1 MQSLL
6 LSVWSIPLLWLIVA
20 FVLYFKVNL
29 YFSPQ
34 MFLFIYAS
42 TFQGQIEKIEES
54 VSIKN
59 LMLSK

>member
-1 MQSLL
+1 
-6 LSVWSIPLLWLIVA
+6 
-20 FVLYFKVNL
+20 
-29 YFSPQ
+29 

-42 TFQGQIEKIEES
+42 TFQGQIEQIEES

>member
-20 FVLYFKVNL
+20 FVLHFKVNL
-29 YFSPQ
+29 YFFPQ

-42 TFQGQIEKIEES
+42 TFQGQIEQIEES

-59 LMLSK
+59 PMLSK

>member
-6 LSVWSIPLLWLIVA
+6 LSVWSIHWLRLIVA
-20 FVLYFKVNL
+20 FVLHFKVYL
-29 YFSPQ
+29 YFLPQ

-42 TFQGQIEKIEES
+42 TFQGQIEPIEES
-54 VSIKN
+54 ASIKD